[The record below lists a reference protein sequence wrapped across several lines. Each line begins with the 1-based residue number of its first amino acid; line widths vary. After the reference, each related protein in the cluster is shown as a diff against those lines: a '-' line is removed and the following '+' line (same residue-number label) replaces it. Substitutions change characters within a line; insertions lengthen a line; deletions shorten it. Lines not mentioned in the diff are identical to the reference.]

1 MVTEQLDAHLQMEL
15 PFREFQERLSMGTAG
30 HKGNNRNALRHD
42 QKVENED
49 DSNLI
54 TGPKAEY

>member
-15 PFREFQERLSMGTAG
+15 PFREFQERLSMRTAQNESDDRSSLTDDQG
-30 HKGNNRNALRHD
+30 VKNQKHKYL
-42 QKVENED
+42 V
-49 DSNLI
+49 

>member
-15 PFREFQERLSMGTAG
+15 PFWEFQERLSMGTAEK
-30 HKGNNRNALRHD
+30 KGNDCSTLPDD
-42 QKVENED
+42 QGVKNQKHKY
-49 DSNLI
+49 LI